1 MRGPGVE
8 HLLGMECGLIILGY
22 ILFYLSYSLFGVFK
36 CIYFSFFDLGFSS
49 PLLVGDIKW

>member
-22 ILFYLSYSLFGVFK
+22 ILFYLSYSLYGVFK
-36 CIYFSFFDLGFSS
+36 CTYFSFFDLGFSS
-49 PLLVGDIKW
+49 PLLFGDITW